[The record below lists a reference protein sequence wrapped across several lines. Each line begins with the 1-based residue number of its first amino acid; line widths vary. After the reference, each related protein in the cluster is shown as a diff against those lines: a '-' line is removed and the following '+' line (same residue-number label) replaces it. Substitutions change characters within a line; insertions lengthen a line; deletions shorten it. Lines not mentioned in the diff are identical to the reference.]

1 MVIFIFK
8 NSCVVR
14 VDTQHCHGNLNGL
27 VECQKTDGINVSNDS
42 STSVFEHEEVD
53 VKVMFPPPRPFTVPL
68 HVLLSIQVCQCN
80 LDENCILVLSGTLVN
95 R

>member
-1 MVIFIFK
+1 MVIFILK

-27 VECQKTDGINVSNDS
+27 VECQKTDGINGSNDS

-53 VKVMFPPPRPFTVPL
+53 VKVMFPPPPL
-68 HVLLSIQVCQCN
+68 HCAFACVAQYTGVSV
-80 LDENCILVLSGTLVN
+80 
-95 R
+95 